1 MKLFKKD
8 PMYLYLLIL
17 TLLSTGGLQAWRT
30 LFDNFAVQTIGLDG
44 YHIGIIQSTRELPGF
59 LALLV
64 VYVLMF
70 IKEHKLAAI
79 SVLLLGLGVCLTGF
93 FPSFYGLIATT
104 LMMSFGFHYFET
116 VNQSLTLQYFSRS
129 DSPIIFGLLRS
140 RAAACNVAVS
150 LFFLSFSGFFSF
162 QTMYLSFGL
171 PIIVVAVFALM
182 QNPSRKDIPLQ
193 HKKMIYRQKYW
204 LFYLLTF
211 LAGARRQIFIA
222 FAVFLLVKKFDY
234 TIQEV
239 ALLFLFNNGIN
250 YFLSPYIGK
259 CIARY
264 GERNVLSLEYG
275 ALILIFIGYA
285 VVEDKYLAALLY
297 ILDHVFFNFA
307 IAIKTF
313 FQKIADPKDIAP
325 SMAVGFTINHIAAV
339 VLPVT
344 GGLLWLIDY
353 KITFFAGA
361 LLSGLS
367 LCAVQYIPS
376 QLKKNANH
384 SNND

>member
-1 MKLFKKD
+1 MHLFKKD
-8 PMYLYLLIL
+8 PMYLYLLTL
-17 TLLSTGGLQAWRT
+17 TLVSTGGLQAWRT
-30 LFDNFAVQTIGLDG
+30 LFDNFAVQAIGLDG
-44 YHIGIIQSTRELPGF
+44 YHIGIIQSARELPGF

-70 IKEHKLAAI
+70 IKEHKLAAL
-79 SVLLLGLGVCLTGF
+79 SVLFFGLGVCLTGF
-93 FPSFYGLIATT
+93 FPSFYGLMSTT
-104 LMMSFGFHYFET
+104 LIMSFGFHYFET
-116 VNQSLTLQYFSRS
+116 VNQSLTLQYFSKS
-129 DSPIIFGLLRS
+129 DSPVVFGLLRS

-150 LFFLSFSGFFSF
+150 LFFLSFSQFFSF

-171 PIIVVAVFALM
+171 PIIFIAFFALM
-182 QNPSRKDIPLQ
+182 QNPSRVDLPLQ
-193 HKKMIYRQKYW
+193 HKKMIYRQRYW

-234 TIQEV
+234 SVQEV
-239 ALLFLFNNGIN
+239 ALLFLFNNGVN
-250 YFLSPYIGK
+250 YFLSPYVGK
-259 CIARY
+259 CIAKY

-275 ALILIFIGYA
+275 ALIVIFIGYA

-307 IAIKTF
+307 IGIKTF
-313 FQKIADPKDIAP
+313 FQKIADPQDIAP

-339 VLPVT
+339 ALPVA

-353 KITFFAGA
+353 KITFYAGA
-361 LLSGLS
+361 FLSILS
-367 LCAVQYIPS
+367 FCAVQCIPY
-376 QLKKNANH
+376 QLKKNASH
-384 SNND
+384 